1 MMAVIVREKHG
12 NFQQFQ
18 HFVKYLLHLPK
29 IKCIIFANTMSWKA
43 AEQAS
48 DKFV

>member
-1 MMAVIVREKHG
+1 MMAVIVRKKQG
-12 NFQQFQ
+12 NFQ